1 MELSIYEAV
10 KAIQDAIKY
19 GYTPE
24 LLINGQYYE
33 IKQNNNYEVVCY
45 EVIKANGGKENV

>member
-1 MELSIYEAV
+1 MSISIYEAV
-10 KAIQDAIKY
+10 KSMQEAIKY

-33 IKQNNNYEVVCY
+33 IKQENNYEVVCY
-45 EVIKANGGKENV
+45 EVIKSGGEENV